1 MAEGKIIF
9 ITGGARSGK
18 STLAEKLAENRGGP
32 VAYIATAGV
41 LDAEMAERVKQ
52 HRERRPA
59 AWLTIEETLSL
70 SCALGKVPESVRV
83 VIVDCLTL
91 WLTNRLLQGWEPNA
105 GACAG
110 AEADQEKTILA
121 ELDAF
126 LRLLP
131 ARPFQTVLVSNEVG
145 CGIVPE
151 SGLVR
156 TFRDL
161 AGRAN
166 QLAAARADAVYLT
179 VAGLPLLLKGSA

>member
-18 STLAEKLAENRGGP
+18 STLAEKLAESRGGP

-70 SCALGKVPESVRV
+70 SCALGKVPESVGV

-105 GACAG
+105 GAK
-110 AEADQEKTILA
+110 ADQEKTILA

-131 ARPFQTVLVSNEVG
+131 ARPFQAVLVSNEVG

-179 VAGLPLLLKGSA
+179 VAGLPLLLKGSV